1 MLKAVI
7 FDMDGV
13 LLDSESIHYEILR
26 DMMARRG
33 FSYTTEHLHRYCGV
47 PEEQMWPQLLREA
60 GLLRESPLALRR
72 EHWERYEWRIRS
84 EGLPKFPGTKE
95 LLESLRDAGY
105 RLAVASASPMALIL
119 RNLRALRLDGAFD
132 KIASAQECGG
142 RGKPEP
148 DVFLLAA
155 EKLETAPE
163 DCLVVE
169 DSANGMTAAYR
180 AGMKWVGFDGA
191 RVKPDMRRA
200 IFAFSD
206 YRTVSPERFRHWYE
220 HFPSS
225 GELERKFGGIAA
237 KEGIL

>member
-1 MLKAVI
+1 MNLKQSQANVQKFGATFSAMVMPNISVFKGSEPVLKAVI

-60 GLLRESPLALRR
+60 GLLRESPLALQR

-119 RNLRALRLDGAFD
+119 RNLRENRL
-132 KIASAQECGG
+132 
-142 RGKPEP
+142 
-148 DVFLLAA
+148 
-155 EKLETAPE
+155 
-163 DCLVVE
+163 
-169 DSANGMTAAYR
+169 R
-180 AGMKWVGFDGA
+180 AGVRRQRKTGA
-191 RVKPDMRRA
+191 GR
-200 IFAFSD
+200 IS
-206 YRTVSPERFRHWYE
+206 
-220 HFPSS
+220 
-225 GELERKFGGIAA
+225 FGR
-237 KEGIL
+237 